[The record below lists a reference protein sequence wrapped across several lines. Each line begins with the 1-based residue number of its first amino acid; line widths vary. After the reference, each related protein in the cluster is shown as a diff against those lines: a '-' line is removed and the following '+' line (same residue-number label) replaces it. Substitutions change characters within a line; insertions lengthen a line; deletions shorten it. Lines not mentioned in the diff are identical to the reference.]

1 MIKIRETQINDMKN
15 VQSLWLDGDVMRYV
29 GFPEGLRESDDQMMN
44 WLTEIEKSRP
54 AVNHYS
60 IYNGEK
66 YCGETFYRIHAS
78 TGRAALDIKLFA
90 EVRGK
95 GIAKTALQF
104 AIQEAFKNGA
114 VSAYVTPDPENS
126 KAIALYEHMEMTRK
140 EMPSDLFDRN
150 YPDALFY
157 EIRRICL

>member
-66 YCGETFYRIHAS
+66 YCGETF
-78 TGRAALDIKLFA
+78 
-90 EVRGK
+90 
-95 GIAKTALQF
+95 
-104 AIQEAFKNGA
+104 
-114 VSAYVTPDPENS
+114 
-126 KAIALYEHMEMTRK
+126 
-140 EMPSDLFDRN
+140 
-150 YPDALFY
+150 
-157 EIRRICL
+157 